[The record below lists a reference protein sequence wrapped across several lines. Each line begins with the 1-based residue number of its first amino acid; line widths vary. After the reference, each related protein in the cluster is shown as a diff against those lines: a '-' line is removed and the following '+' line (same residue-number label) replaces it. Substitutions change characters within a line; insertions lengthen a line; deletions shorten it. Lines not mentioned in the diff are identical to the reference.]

1 MATHSNILAWKSPW
15 TEEPGWLQSMGLHD
29 WACVHEGGGSRVG
42 SNKLVELK
50 KYIYRQNF
58 SYKFLRSHT
67 IIIESIFNLELYIT
81 KLFGTLPVDNNKTL
95 FERMKVSN
103 ISHNVMRLFSTSFLF
118 LLFKFKV
125 KIIQTHGLKK

>member
-1 MATHSNILAWKSPW
+1 M
-15 TEEPGWLQSMGLHD
+15 
-29 WACVHEGGGSRVG
+29 HEGGGSRVG